1 MNHSLLEAV
10 RGGLVPPM
18 EVASPV
24 GMQTDP
30 LAYPPIQI
38 ESTLF
43 MDASGRLETRATS
56 ARRVP
61 LEPDTFGVPE
71 PAL

>member
-1 MNHSLLEAV
+1 M
-10 RGGLVPPM
+10 
-18 EVASPV
+18 
-24 GMQTDP
+24 MQTDP

-43 MDASGRLETRATS
+43 MNAGGRLETRATS

-61 LEPDTFGVPE
+61 LEPDTFVVPE